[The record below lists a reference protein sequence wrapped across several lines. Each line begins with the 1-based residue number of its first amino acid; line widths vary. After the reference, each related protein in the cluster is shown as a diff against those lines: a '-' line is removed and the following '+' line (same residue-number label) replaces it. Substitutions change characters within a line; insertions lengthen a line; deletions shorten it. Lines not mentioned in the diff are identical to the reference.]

1 MALPD
6 AANLFQQHLITQI
19 SDAFKIIRQ
28 AKDGGSGARGIRV
41 SLLRN
46 FTAEYLTPFIRAYF
60 ARAGIEA
67 KVAIGGFDT
76 VQQDIF
82 EGRLLGDCDL
92 VVMALDLQGLA
103 PDWLAGGG
111 ALGGVA
117 ERVTGLVSSALERVS
132 VPVVVNTFIR
142 PLHGSAGLTAL
153 TDDGSADAAVL
164 EINRALRDFARERRG
179 RVVLVDWER
188 LAMMAGAEGT
198 FDPRMAY
205 MARSP
210 FKPPFL
216 SAYAHEIFKIGN
228 ALRGGAKK
236 CLILDCDNTLWGGV
250 VGEAGMEGIALD
262 PNSYPGRAFYD
273 FQRSVLRLG
282 ERGVMLALCSK
293 NNPEDV
299 LAVLDR
305 HPDCLIKREHLVGWR
320 INWEDKERNIAEM
333 VREFNIGLD
342 AVVFVDD
349 NPTECARVRSFLPDV
364 AVRQVPETLYT
375 LPFLL
380 DAEGLF
386 ANLAITEEDRGRS
399 KMYQAESRRQ
409 QAGAGFASVEAF
421 LASLELTALI
431 ERFTADHPAQLARV
445 AQLTQKTNQFN
456 LTTRRYS
463 EAEILKFAADPD
475 YLVMGMTVR
484 DRFGDF
490 GLTGV
495 LIAQV
500 AGTAARID
508 SFLMSCR
515 VLGRTLEKEF
525 ATRAIETLRRDWGID
540 SVAAEYIPT
549 AKNAQV
555 ADFWAGFGLKI
566 FRATPERTLYGSD
579 AGEIPLVHSPY
590 IQVKP

>member
-1 MALPD
+1 MSPPD
-6 AANLFQQHLITQI
+6 APSLFQQHLITQI
-19 SDAFKIIRQ
+19 SEAFKIIRQ
-28 AKDGGSGARGIRV
+28 SKGAGKRSIRL

-67 KVAIGGFDT
+67 KVDIGGFDT

-82 EGRLLGDCDL
+82 EGRLLGECDL
-92 VVMALDLQGLA
+92 LVMALDLQGLA
-103 PDWLAGGG
+103 PDWIAGGE
-111 ALGGVA
+111 ALRGVA
-117 ERVTGLVSSALERVS
+117 ERVTGLVSSALERVA
-132 VPVVVNTFIR
+132 VPVVINTFIR
-142 PLHGSAGLTAL
+142 PLHDSAGLNAL

-164 EINRALRDFARERRG
+164 DINRALRDFARERRG

-250 VGEAGMEGIALD
+250 VGEVGVEGIALD

-293 NNPEDV
+293 NNPEDA
-299 LAVLDR
+299 LAVFDK

-349 NPTECARVRSFLPDV
+349 NPTECARVRSFLPDIT
-364 AVRQVPETLYT
+364 VRQVPEALFT
-375 LPFLL
+375 LPALL

-386 ANLAITEEDRGRS
+386 SALAVTEEDRGRS

-409 QAGAGFASVEAF
+409 EAEAGFASVEDF
-421 LASLELTALI
+421 LASLELSACI
-431 ERFTADHPAQLARV
+431 QRFTVEHPAQLARV

-463 EAEILKFAADPD
+463 EAEIIKFAGDPHS
-475 YLVMGMTVR
+475 LVMGMTVA

-495 LIAQV
+495 VIAHV
-500 AGTAARID
+500 AEKTARID

-515 VLGRTLEKEF
+515 VLGRNLEKEF
-525 ATRAIETLRRDWGID
+525 ATRAIETLRREWGVD
-540 SVAAEYIPT
+540 TVAAEYIPT
-549 AKNAQV
+549 AKNSQV
-555 ADFWAGFGLKI
+555 AKFWANFGLQVSQD
-566 FRATPERTLYGSD
+566 TLERTSYSSNVND
-579 AGEIPLVHSPY
+579 IKLVHIPY
-590 IQVKP
+590 IKVNP